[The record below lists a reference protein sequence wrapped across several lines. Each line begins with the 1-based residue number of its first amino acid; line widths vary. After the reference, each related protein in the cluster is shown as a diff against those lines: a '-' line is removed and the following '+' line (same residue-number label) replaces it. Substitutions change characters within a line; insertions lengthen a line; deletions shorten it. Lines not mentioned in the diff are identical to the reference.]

1 MERAIDKKIRLFKEF
16 EIELNSIIKDFG
28 NIEKVLFESLQNTN
42 EKVTEL
48 NELFKVFGEDYTY
61 YCKNSS
67 EITQIEIDELN
78 KLYAKVIDIKNNVIY
93 ETKAIDEKIN
103 KLENIKN
110 KFDNE

>member
-16 EIELNSIIKDFG
+16 EAELNSIIKDFG
-28 NIEKVLFESLQNTN
+28 NIEKVLFESLQKTN

-78 KLYAKVIDIKNNVIY
+78 KLYAKVIEVKNNVIY
-93 ETKAIDEKIN
+93 ETKVIDEKIN